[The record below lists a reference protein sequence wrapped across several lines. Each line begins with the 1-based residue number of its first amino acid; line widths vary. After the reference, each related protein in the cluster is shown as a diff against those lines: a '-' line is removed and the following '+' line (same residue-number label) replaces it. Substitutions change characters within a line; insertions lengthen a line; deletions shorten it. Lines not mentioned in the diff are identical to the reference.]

1 MATTDGIVTPDYPG
15 TDSNVPTAMLT
26 MAQSLRGR
34 TVRNYASTSARD
46 TAVGALPTAARQ
58 GALVY
63 VQGQG
68 WMGYTKATDP
78 YDGTNTSWWRFDRVK
93 GGRID
98 STGAEGNG
106 MHRILSSLCFFDGAA
121 PSSLTVTPILG
132 LSGPL
137 LYVDVAVGGFD
148 GSGALIWATDRR
160 TNTTITGAVAFM
172 WQAVR

>member
-34 TVRNYASTSARD
+34 TVRNHASTSTRD
-46 TAVGALPTAARQ
+46 TAMQAVPAAARQ

-63 VQGQG
+63 VQGVG
-68 WMGYTKATDP
+68 WMGYTKAADP
-78 YDGTNTSWWRFDRVK
+78 YDPTAASWYRFDRVK
-93 GGRID
+93 GGIVN

-106 MHRILSSLCFFDGAA
+106 MHRILASACFFDGAA
-121 PSSLTVTPILG
+121 PSGLKVSPYLG
-132 LSGPL
+132 LSNPL

-148 GSGALIWATDRR
+148 GSGALIWAVDRR
-160 TNTTITGAVAFM
+160 TNTSITGAVAFS